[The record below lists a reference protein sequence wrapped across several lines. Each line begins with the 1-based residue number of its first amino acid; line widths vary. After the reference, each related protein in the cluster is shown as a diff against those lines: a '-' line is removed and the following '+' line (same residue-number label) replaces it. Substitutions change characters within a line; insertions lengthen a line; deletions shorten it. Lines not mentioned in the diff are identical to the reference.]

1 MIKQVFGILLL
12 LYTFALLQMS
22 FFTRLFPNGWIPNLV
37 MLSVVFLSIFERRDS
52 YASFA
57 AALFSGFLLD
67 IFSGGIIGFWS
78 LTLLVISLLIK
89 FVLEEYVRLPIPKK
103 F

>member
-1 MIKQVFGILLL
+1 MTKQIFAIVLL
-12 LYTFALLQMS
+12 LYAFALLQMS

-37 MLSVVFLSIFERRDS
+37 MLSVICLSVFERRDS

-57 AALFSGFLLD
+57 AALFGGFLLD
-67 IFSGGIIGFWS
+67 VFSGGLIGFWS
-78 LTLLVISLLIK
+78 LTLLLISLLIK
-89 FVLEEYVRLPIPKK
+89 FVLEEYVRFPIPKK